1 MCPADEVSEWK
12 GKALEKQISER
23 PSKST
28 LQHLLTSTLSR
39 TVQGDSRIKFL
50 QPRVNVMITIFCRF
64 SPIFGENIKFT
75 AFFLKNNVMI
85 QILEK
90 LAVLCTI
97 NALFR
102 PIVWRKYFK
111 SHNIGPWVAKLGKIN
126 SLPVVATYQ
135 FPLIF

>member
-1 MCPADEVSEWK
+1 MVFTTVSFV
-12 GKALEKQISER
+12 
-23 PSKST
+23 PD
-28 LQHLLTSTLSR
+28 
-39 TVQGDSRIKFL
+39 VIKFFFAAVTAEKYCL
-50 QPRVNVMITIFCRF
+50 QFAQHITWGRCYDHNFLRF
-64 SPIFGENIKFT
+64 APIFGRKR

>member
-50 QPRVNVMITIFCRF
+50 QPRVNVMITIFWRF

-85 QILEK
+85 QLFTKISIILNK
-90 LAVLCTI
+90 KRQ
-97 NALFR
+97 LF
-102 PIVWRKYFK
+102 
-111 SHNIGPWVAKLGKIN
+111 HN
-126 SLPVVATYQ
+126 SS
-135 FPLIF
+135 F